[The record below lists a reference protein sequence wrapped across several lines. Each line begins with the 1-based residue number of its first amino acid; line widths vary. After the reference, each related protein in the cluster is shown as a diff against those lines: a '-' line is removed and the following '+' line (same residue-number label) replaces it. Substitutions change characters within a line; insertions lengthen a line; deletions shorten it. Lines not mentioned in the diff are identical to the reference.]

1 MCLNYGTDII
11 DGPAAD
17 IFNHLPKEMKG
28 LTLKRLKKWLLS
40 SELYSMDEI
49 WNS

>member
-17 IFNHLPKEMKG
+17 NFNHLPKEMKG
-28 LTLKRLKKWLLS
+28 PTLKRFTISEEMASLL
-40 SELYSMDEI
+40 
-49 WNS
+49 